1 MKARI
6 LIILL
11 LVCVAAGGWILF
23 TAYDNRFPFGRMWET
38 PGIRAHEEPVNTYM
52 ATDRVPWEGGEA
64 EYRNVRG
71 ESLVSPVSADDPEV
85 VKQGRALYG
94 TYCMQ
99 CHGKYQDGHGT
110 VGQSF
115 APLPGD
121 LRSERVQSM
130 PDGVIFQEI
139 SYGIPGGRQ
148 PALAATIAVKD
159 RWRII
164 AFVKSLDT
172 M

>member
-1 MKARI
+1 MKVRLLI
-6 LIILL
+6 LVILA
-11 LVCVAAGGWILF
+11 CVAAGGWILF
-23 TAYDNRFPFGRMWET
+23 TTYDNRFPFGRMWET
-38 PGIRAHEEPVNTYM
+38 PGIRAHEEPVHAYM
-52 ATDRVPWEGGEA
+52 ATDRIPWEGGEA
-64 EYRNVRG
+64 EYRYVPG

-85 VKQGRALYG
+85 VEQGRVLYG

-99 CHGKYQDGHGT
+99 CHGRHHNGRGA

-121 LRSERVQSM
+121 LRSERVQSLD
-130 PDGVIFQEI
+130 DGVIFQEI

-148 PALAATIAVKD
+148 PALASTIAVED
-159 RWRII
+159 RWLII
-164 AFVKSLDT
+164 AFIQSLDT